1 MSYASEDA
9 EAARRLCDGLRT
21 AGFEVWIDQTEF
33 RGGEAWDRLIR
44 QRIRSCRL
52 FVPLISANTQAR
64 LEGYFRLEWRIA
76 AERMLLMADV
86 KPFLLPVAIDGVS
99 ERDAE
104 VPDSFRAVQW
114 ISLARGQIS
123 AAFTGRISQ
132 LLGTEPAQA
141 QVEVSSTSSAWRNTV
156 FMPVAPNTATVR
168 PSRGLLFLSLGVAL
182 AGVVALGIAAWW
194 RHPASTAQTSS
205 STGAARPLPTSGSD
219 RSIAVLPFVDLS
231 EKQDQQYLGDG
242 MAEEIINLLV
252 KIRELQVIGRTS
264 SFQFKA
270 KADDLRKIG
279 ASLGAAYIVE
289 GSIRR
294 SGDHIR
300 VTAQLIDARDG
311 IHRWSETYDR
321 NTSDALE
328 VQDEIAARL
337 VRGLQLEVTPSI
349 AYRLRATPTN
359 FQAYDIYL
367 HGLHAAA
374 KFDNG
379 GFDEAIVDFRRVLEL
394 DPAFVPAAEAL
405 TENLLYLAGY
415 GLVPAETGWPQVRE
429 AAAATLKLDPNSAIA
444 HAAIANFY
452 EYDWNWSGAT
462 REMKIALEQ
471 EPNSSVI
478 LSLAA
483 DERLVAGDW
492 LASDDL
498 IGKARAVDPF
508 RPFVYEQM
516 CWLYQPM
523 GRLVEAE
530 SACRRALQISPTLV
544 DGTHNLALV
553 LLLEGKPQEALAE
566 WQKDTDD
573 VTRQA
578 GLVMAFH
585 ELHRDKESNAAL
597 ARLTREHQGS
607 ALLIAEVYAYLG
619 QNDHAFK
626 WLETAFAA
634 KDHDLSYIRS
644 DTLLKRLDRDPRYKI
659 FLHRMSIFD

>member
-1 MSYASEDA
+1 LSYASEDA

-33 RGGEAWDRLIR
+33 RGGEAWDRQIR

-52 FVPLISANTQAR
+52 FVPVISANTQAR

-86 KPFLLPVAIDGVS
+86 KPFLLPVAIDGMS

-114 ISLARGQIS
+114 ISLARGQKS
-123 AAFTGRISQ
+123 AAFIERISQ
-132 LLGTEPAQA
+132 LLGTGSAHVP
-141 QVEVSSTSSAWRNTV
+141 VEVSAISGAPRNTT
-156 FMPVAPNTATVR
+156 FMPVAPNTATMR
-168 PSRGLLFLSLGVAL
+168 PSRGLLVLSLGVAL
-182 AGVVALGIAAWW
+182 AGVVALGIASWW
-194 RHPASTAQTSS
+194 RHPASTVQTST
-205 STGAARPLPTSGSD
+205 STGAATPLPTPVSD
-219 RSIAVLPFVDLS
+219 KSIAVLPFVDLS

-311 IHRWSETYDR
+311 LHRWSETYDR
-321 NTSDALE
+321 NTSDALK
-328 VQDEIAARL
+328 VQDEIAASL

-359 FQAYDIYL
+359 FQAYDLYL

-374 KFDNG
+374 KFDRG
-379 GFDEAIVDFRRVLEL
+379 GFDEANVDFRRVLEL
-394 DPAFVPAAEAL
+394 DPAFIPAAEAL
-405 TENLLYLAGY
+405 TENLMYLAGY
-415 GLVPAETGWPQVRE
+415 GLVPAETGWQQVRE
-429 AAAATLKLDPNSAIA
+429 AAAATLKLDPISAIA
-444 HAAIANFY
+444 HAAIANVY
-452 EYDWNWSGAT
+452 EYEWNWPGAT

-483 DERLVAGDW
+483 DERLIAGDW
-492 LASDDL
+492 RASDDL
-498 IGKARAVDPF
+498 LAKARAVDPF
-508 RPFVYEQM
+508 RPFVYELM
-516 CWLYQPM
+516 CWVYQPM

-544 DGTHNLALV
+544 AGTHNLALV
-553 LLLEGKPQEALAE
+553 LLLEGKPEEALAD
-566 WQKDTDD
+566 WQKETDD
-573 VTRQA
+573 ATREAGLAMAYHALHRVKESDATLAQLTRQ
-578 GLVMAFH
+578 
-585 ELHRDKESNAAL
+585 
-597 ARLTREHQGS
+597 HQDS

-634 KDHDLSYIRS
+634 RDHDLCYMRS
-644 DTLLKRLDRDPRYKI
+644 DTLLKSLDNDPRFKI
-659 FLHRMSIFD
+659 FLHRMNISD